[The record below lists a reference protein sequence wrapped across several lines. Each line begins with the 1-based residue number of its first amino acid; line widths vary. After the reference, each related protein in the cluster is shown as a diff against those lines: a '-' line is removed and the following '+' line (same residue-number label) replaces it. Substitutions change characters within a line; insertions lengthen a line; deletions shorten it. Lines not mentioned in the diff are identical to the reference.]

1 MRHLGSLAPA
11 HRSELPAVDAALRGG
26 LVVSCQP
33 VDGGPMDDDG
43 VVVRMAR
50 AAVAAGAVA
59 VRIEGARR
67 LAVVRQAVDVPI
79 IGIVKR
85 DLLESPVRITPFVED
100 VQALAAAGA
109 DIVAV
114 DVTRRPRPVPVQA
127 LYEAILDGGAL
138 AMADASDAEDA
149 LAAWRQGFSIVGTT
163 LSGYTGGPVPASPD
177 LDLVA
182 RLAAAGCRV
191 MAEGRYDTPE
201 LAAQAL
207 GRGAWA
213 VTVGSA
219 LTRLEV
225 ATARFVQAL
234 GAGPLRVNDEL
245 V

>member
-1 MRHLGSLAPA
+1 MSPVTSRHRWGLQ
-11 HRSELPAVDAALRGG
+11 AVDAALRGG

-43 VVVRMAR
+43 VVARMAL

-59 VRIEGARR
+59 VRIEGAQR
-67 LAVVRQAVDVPI
+67 LAVVRQAVGVPI

-85 DLLESPVRITPFVED
+85 DLTDSSVRITPFVED
-100 VQALAAAGA
+100 VRALAAAGA

-127 LYEAILDGGAL
+127 LHQALADSGVL

-149 LAAWRQGFSIVGTT
+149 LAAWRQGFAIVGTT
-163 LSGYTGGPVPASPD
+163 LSGYTGGPVPPAPD

-191 MAEGRYDTPE
+191 MAEGRYDTPA
-201 LAAQAL
+201 LAAKAL
-207 GRGAWA
+207 RRGAWA

-225 ATARFVQAL
+225 AAGRFVQAL
-234 GAGPLRVNDEL
+234 GAPHLRVNDEL